1 MGGDSHALAHVD
13 LVLSSVIPAEQPG
26 HGGLHHLPATL
37 HLATLPTEEAG
48 LSVQYR
54 VEPGNGAS
62 VISVHFLGY
71 FRYDVV
77 VESIQHGVYTAQF
90 EYVVVVPVQ
99 MGHQGRFA
107 FGRLDFVHLHYFR
120 ARSFYVRQLEKLILY
135 RKETVDG
142 TRENLLKI

>member
-1 MGGDSHALAHVD
+1 M
-13 LVLSSVIPAEQPG
+13 SSEKKQG
-26 HGGLHHLPATL
+26 SD
-37 HLATLPTEEAG
+37 LPTEEAG

-62 VISVHFLGY
+62 VISVHFLGQNVGNSRLKTNIFAEVVEANKETSSNLGY

-135 RKETVDG
+135 LE
-142 TRENLLKI
+142 